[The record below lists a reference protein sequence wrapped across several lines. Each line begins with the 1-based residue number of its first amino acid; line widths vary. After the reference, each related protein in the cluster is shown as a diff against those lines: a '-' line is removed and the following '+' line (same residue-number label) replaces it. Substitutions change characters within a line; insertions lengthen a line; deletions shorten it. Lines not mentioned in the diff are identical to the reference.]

1 MRRTNKG
8 VTLLETHLQKK
19 NTVNIGYDQQQRIQ
33 TNTYVPTFNAKTVV
47 AYSLK

>member
-1 MRRTNKG
+1 MRHTNKC

-19 NTVNIGYDQQQRIQ
+19 NTVNIGYDQQQRIL
-33 TNTYVPTFNAKTVV
+33 YVPTLNAKTVV

>member
-19 NTVNIGYDQQQRIQ
+19 NTANIGYGQQQRIL
-33 TNTYVPTFNAKTVV
+33 YLPTFNAKTVV
-47 AYSLK
+47 AYRLK